1 VGNKLFA
8 GIDVSLGNNQL
19 CLMDADGSTVGK
31 SLSFTNNLH
40 STWAMVDHL
49 NTIVENGDFESL
61 TIGMEATSLYWFP
74 LFSFLSSEAAFGNTQ
89 TQVLSLN
96 PKIISNFRSS
106 YPDMDKTDIKDS
118 FVIADRLRF
127 GRVP

>member
-49 NTIVENGDFESL
+49 NTIVKNGDFESL
-61 TIGMEATSLYWFP
+61 TIGIEATSLYWFP

-89 TQVLSLN
+89 TQVLSLILRLSATFAVLI
-96 PKIISNFRSS
+96 PIWIRPILKI
-106 YPDMDKTDIKDS
+106 
-118 FVIADRLRF
+118 RL
-127 GRVP
+127 